1 MRLLMTFD
9 VTLRGLGR
17 VLLLLVRLAAVVTVV
32 YVVAGPAVSLVLG
45 VVLAWTL
52 WAVATLGRSR

>member
-9 VTLRGLGR
+9 LTMRGVGR
-17 VLLLLVRLAAVVTVV
+17 VLLLLLRLAAVVAVV
-32 YVVAGPAVSLVLG
+32 YFLAGPAVSLLLG

-52 WAVATLGRSR
+52 WAVATLGRDR